1 MHYMLCQVITCM
13 ITCYYMLPFC
23 ITCSITWYWA
33 TITCHYMLPFCIT
46 CSITWYLDSYYTIF
60 CLQLHVLAIYYM
72 PHHVTSL
79 VAAAAE
85 APRAIATRAISARA
99 ICARAIS
106 SLFSVGFILPEN
118 NPAHGDH
125 CEVLAAILWLPA
137 WGPVTAEI
145 EECWWCLGMSWMWL
159 QNIQVILPSSK
170 IESARS
176 KFNTEL
182 IGKWMIHIK

>member
-1 MHYMLCQVITCM
+1 MYYMLCPVITCM

-60 CLQLHVLAIYYM
+60 CLQLHVFAIYYM
-72 PHHVTSL
+72 PYHVTSL

-99 ICARAIS
+99 IS
-106 SLFSVGFILPEN
+106 SPFSVGFILPEN
-118 NPAHGDH
+118 NPARSDS
-125 CEVLAAILWLPA
+125 CEVLAAYGYGGGQHEVLACPGCDCKIFKQSCQDQRLNQLDQTLWQSWSQGNHPE
-137 WGPVTAEI
+137 TAGE
-145 EECWWCLGMSWMWL
+145 MAM
-159 QNIQVILPSSK
+159 
-170 IESARS
+170 
-176 KFNTEL
+176 
-182 IGKWMIHIK
+182 